1 MTERYTGW
9 MALPLFQSNL
19 QECLGRLAR
28 GEFDSSE
35 ERDALLSAIYEAKNL
50 KPRDVVWMA
59 FRPDRSLREASVRV
73 LRRLRTTSTI
83 NQFVAE
89 SRGKPEASLRAA
101 AEILFGLR
109 IPDIENHLKALL
121 TQEDEAIREST
132 SRFLL
137 EAPQSD
143 SLEAIFWH
151 LFDSGAGVDRS
162 LFLDR
167 LATMDIKPGTVPRWL
182 KLAESNDPHGRATAL
197 RYLADH
203 CAEQA
208 VDLIVDN
215 LPRVDYATQQH
226 LITALSRVAPSL
238 GSEFVDQLLPLMASG
253 EAGTRSAVIKVL
265 LSMDNRHSLVKRYL
279 KFSKSLAGWA
289 RDRALDSMKE
299 FGHDL
304 IEPTIELL
312 SDADEEVRALALVVA
327 GSFDDPR
334 IIPATIGLLEDQDW
348 WLRVTAADTLGRFK
362 DPAAVDALIG
372 TLNDPEARWAAVEAL
387 GRIGDSR
394 CLTAL
399 EKLFSDPSPAI
410 RIEVLLALRHFRHPN
425 ILVALRRFAASDP
438 DRIVRGRALEI
449 AEEVAK
455 RDNTQID
462 DVEELRAHA
471 LKVEVG
477 ENEPKLHTLLVE
489 TRNLGASDFH
499 LSVGRPPMVRLAADL
514 VDQEGERFS
523 ADDTKA
529 LITEILTE
537 DQRQQL
543 EHEQQLDMCYYI
555 PRAGRYRANLFVDH
569 KGLNAV
575 FRVIP
580 EQPPTIEDI
589 GLPGH
594 LSEIASHHQGLV
606 LVCGPSG
613 SGKTTTLAAL
623 VNLFNETRQA
633 HIITL
638 EEPVEFVHPF
648 KNCLVNQREVGS
660 DTHSYARA
668 LRAALREDPDVIVIG
683 DLRDNE
689 AVALAL
695 AAAETGHIVLG
706 TLSSTTAPKAV
717 DRVITS
723 FPHDEQPQVRTA
735 LAESLKYVVAQRLL
749 PIQGTRERVACF
761 EVLRGTLS
769 VTNMIRDDKTFQLP
783 SAMQMGRSQ
792 GMQTFDDA
800 LRELVRSNKIS
811 AESAYMHA
819 SNREDFE
826 AMVPAEFLEQEN

>member
-1 MTERYTGW
+1 

-19 QECLGRLAR
+19 HDSLGKLAR
-28 GEFDSSE
+28 GEFDSAE
-35 ERDALLSAIYEAKNL
+35 EREALLAIVYEAKTL
-50 KPRDVVWMA
+50 KPKEVVWLA

-73 LRRLRTTSTI
+73 LRRLRTTATI
-83 NQFVAE
+83 NQFVVE
-89 SRGKPEASLRAA
+89 SKGKPEASLRAA
-101 AEILFGLR
+101 AEILFGLK
-109 IPDIENHLKALL
+109 IPKIEHHLKALL
-121 TQEDEAIREST
+121 THEDEAIREST
-132 SRFLL
+132 SRLVL
-137 EAPQSD
+137 VAPPSD
-143 SLEAIFWH
+143 SLEAIFWR
-151 LFDSGAGVDRS
+151 LLDSGPGVDRS
-162 LFLDR
+162 QFLDR
-167 LATMDIKPGTVPRWL
+167 LATMDPRPETLPRWL
-182 KLAESNDPHGRATAL
+182 RLADSDESEVRATAL
-197 RYLADH
+197 RFLADN
-203 CAEQA
+203 CAEEA
-208 VDLIVDN
+208 VDRIVDN

-226 LITALSRVAPSL
+226 LITALSRVARGL
-238 GSEFVDQLLPLMASG
+238 GPEFVEQLLPLMASG

-265 LSMDNRHSLVKRYL
+265 LSMDDRHELVKRYL
-279 KFSKSLAGWA
+279 KFSKTLAGWA

-312 SDADEEVRALALVVA
+312 SDPDEEVRALALVVA

-334 IIPATIGLLEDQDW
+334 IIPATIGLLEDSDW

-362 DPAAVDALIG
+362 DAAAVDALVA

-387 GRIGDSR
+387 GRIGNSR
-394 CLTAL
+394 SLFAL
-399 EKLFSDPSPAI
+399 EKLFSDPAPEI
-410 RIEVLLALRHFRHPN
+410 RIEVLLALRNFHHPN
-425 ILVALRRFAASDP
+425 ILEALRRFAANDP

-455 RDNTQID
+455 RDNTQVKD
-462 DVEELRAHA
+462 AEKLRARA
-471 LKVEVG
+471 LKVEAG
-477 ENEPKLHTLLVE
+477 ENEPKLHSLLVE

-499 LSVGRPPMVRLAADL
+499 LSVGRPPMIRLAADL
-514 VDQEGERFS
+514 VDQEGEPFS
-523 ADDTKA
+523 AEDTKKM
-529 LITEILTE
+529 ITEILTE
-537 DQRQQL
+537 DQWQQL
-543 EHEQQLDMCYYI
+543 EADQQLDMCYYI

-594 LSEIASHHQGLV
+594 LSEIASHHQGLI

-633 HIITL
+633 HVLTL
-638 EEPVEFVHPF
+638 EEPVEFIHPF
-648 KNCLVNQREVGS
+648 KNCLVNQREVGT

-683 DLRDNE
+683 DMRDNE
-689 AVALAL
+689 AIALAL

-717 DRVITS
+717 DRVISS

-735 LAESLKYVVAQRLL
+735 LAESLKYVIAQRLL
-749 PIQGTRERVACF
+749 PVQETRDRVACF

-769 VTNMIRDDKTFQLP
+769 VTNLIRDDKTYQLP
-783 SAMQMGRSQ
+783 SAMQMGRSL

-800 LRELVRSNKIS
+800 LRDLVRAKKITG
-811 AESAYMHA
+811 ECAYMHA
-819 SNREDFE
+819 ANREDFE
-826 AMVPAEFLEQEN
+826 SMVPADFLEQES

>member
-1 MTERYTGW
+1 
-9 MALPLFQSNL
+9 MALPLFQSTL
-19 QECLGRLAR
+19 QDSLGKLAR
-28 GEFDSSE
+28 GEFQSE
-35 ERDALLSAIYEAKNL
+35 EEREALLSTVYEAKNL
-50 KPRDVVWMA
+50 KPKDVVWMA

-73 LRRLRTTSTI
+73 LRRLRTIATI
-83 NQFVAE
+83 NQFVVE
-89 SRGKPEASLRAA
+89 SKGKPEASLRAA
-101 AEILFGLR
+101 AEILFGLK
-109 IPDIENHLKALL
+109 IPEIEDRLDALL
-121 TQEDEAIREST
+121 RHDDEAIRDAA
-132 SRFLL
+132 SRLVL
-137 EAPQSD
+137 VAPPSD
-143 SLEAIFWH
+143 SLEAIFWR
-151 LFDSGAGVDRS
+151 LLDSGPGVDRA

-167 LATMDIKPGTVPRWL
+167 LATMELKSKTLPRWL
-182 KLAESNDPHGRATAL
+182 RLADSDDQQIRATAL
-197 RYLADH
+197 RFLADN
-203 CAEQA
+203 CAEHA

-215 LPRVDYATQQH
+215 LPQVDYATQQH
-226 LITALSRVAPSL
+226 LITALSQVARGRGP
-238 GSEFVDQLLPLMASG
+238 EFVEQLLPLMASG

-265 LSMDNRHSLVKRYL
+265 LSMDNRHELVKRYL
-279 KFSKSLAGWA
+279 KFSKTLAGWA

-312 SDADEEVRALALVVA
+312 SDPDEEVRALALVVA

-334 IIPATIGLLEDQDW
+334 IIPATIGLLGDSDW

-362 DPAAVDALIG
+362 DAAAVDALIA
-372 TLNDPEARWAAVEAL
+372 TLSDPEARWAAVEAL

-425 ILVALRRFAASDP
+425 ILMALRRFAANDP

-455 RDNTQID
+455 RDSTQIE
-462 DVEELRAHA
+462 DVEKLRAHA

-477 ENEPKLHTLLVE
+477 ENEPKLHSLLVE

-499 LSVGRPPMVRLAADL
+499 LSVGRPPMVRMAADL
-514 VDQEGERFS
+514 VDHEGDRFS
-523 ADDTKA
+523 AEDTA
-529 LITEILTE
+529 RIISEILTE
-537 DQRQQL
+537 DQQQQL
-543 EHEQQLDMCYYI
+543 EAEQQLDMCYYI
-555 PRAGRYRANLFVDH
+555 PRAGRYRANIFVDH

-594 LSEIASHHQGLV
+594 LSEIASHHQGLI

-613 SGKTTTLAAL
+613 CGKTTTLAAL

-633 HIITL
+633 HVITL
-638 EEPVEFVHPF
+638 EEPVEFIHPF
-648 KNCLVNQREVGS
+648 KNCLVNQREIGS
-660 DTHSYARA
+660 DTRSYARA

-717 DRVITS
+717 DRIISS
-723 FPHDEQPQVRTA
+723 FRHDEQPQVRTA
-735 LAESLKYVVAQRLL
+735 LAESLKYVIAQRLL
-749 PIQGTRERVACF
+749 PIPESRDRVACF
-761 EVLRGTLS
+761 EILKGTLS
-769 VTNMIRDDKTFQLP
+769 VTNMIRDDKTYQLQ
-783 SAMQMGRSQ
+783 SAMQTGRSQ
-792 GMQTFDDA
+792 GMQTFDEG
-800 LRELVRSNKIS
+800 LRDLVRAKKITG
-811 AESAYMHA
+811 ECAYTHA

-826 AMVPAEFLEQEN
+826 SMVPAELLEQED